1 MILKEANELVEE
13 YNSLDEL
20 SRRDVDQLKLAEA
33 YRIRREAQYRTLT
46 PLQRQSGKAQ
56 KINSVICLTNGVNH
70 KHVTSCRSIS
80 QAGLNYQQ
88 TIIPT
93 GKTIIAGHKVITYS
107 VKCEQ
112 ILGTGLIQC
121 KGNGH
126 CHTLCQH
133 SLSGVRAVVKAQ
145 GKTLKTAKT
154 WSNALK
160 AGRGILVKL
169 VGESGFCYGV
179 ISNA

>member
-1 MILKEANELVEE
+1 M
-13 YNSLDEL
+13 
-20 SRRDVDQLKLAEA
+20 
-33 YRIRREAQYRTLT
+33 T
-46 PLQRQSGKAQ
+46 PLQRQSTKAKHIQ
-56 KINSVICLTNGVNH
+56 TTICLTNGCQH
-70 KHVTSCRSIS
+70 KHITACRSLTS
-80 QAGLNYQQ
+80 PELNYQQ

-93 GKTIIAGHKVITYS
+93 GKFTLDGHKVITYS

-145 GKTLKTAKT
+145 GKTLRTATT
-154 WSNALK
+154 WVNALK
-160 AGRGILVKL
+160 LGRGVMVKL
-169 VGESGFCYGV
+169 VGGSGFVYGV
-179 ISNA
+179 ISNG

>member
-1 MILKEANELVEE
+1 M
-13 YNSLDEL
+13 
-20 SRRDVDQLKLAEA
+20 
-33 YRIRREAQYRTLT
+33 T
-46 PLQRQSGKAQ
+46 PLQNQSRKAQ
-56 KINSVICLTNGVNH
+56 KIQSTICLTNGCGH
-70 KHVTSCRSIS
+70 KHVTACRSLTS
-80 QAGLNYQQ
+80 PELNYQQ
-88 TIIPT
+88 IIIPT
-93 GKTIIAGHKVITYS
+93 GKTIIDGRKVITYS

-145 GKTLKTAKT
+145 GKTLRTAKT

-160 AGRGILVKL
+160 AGKGTLVKL

-179 ISNA
+179 IR

>member
-1 MILKEANELVEE
+1 M
-13 YNSLDEL
+13 SP
-20 SRRDVDQLKLAEA
+20 
-33 YRIRREAQYRTLT
+33 LT
-46 PLQRQSGKAQ
+46 RQSNKAKHIQ
-56 KINSVICLTNGVNH
+56 STICLTNGCGH
-70 KHVTSCRSIS
+70 KHITACRSLTS
-80 QAGLNYQQ
+80 PELNYQQ

-93 GKTIIAGHKVITYS
+93 GKVIIAGHKVITYS

-112 ILGTGLIQC
+112 ILATGLIQC

-154 WSNALK
+154 WANALK
-160 AGRGILVKL
+160 LGRGTLVKL
-169 VGESGFCYGV
+169 VGESGFCFGV
-179 ISNA
+179 IK

>member
-1 MILKEANELVEE
+1 M
-13 YNSLDEL
+13 
-20 SRRDVDQLKLAEA
+20 
-33 YRIRREAQYRTLT
+33 T
-46 PLQRQSGKAQ
+46 PLQRQSNKAR
-56 KINSVICLTNGVNH
+56 KIQSTICLTNGCGH
-70 KHVTSCRSIS
+70 KHVTACRSLTS
-80 QAGLNYQQ
+80 PELNYQQ

-93 GKTIIAGHKVITYS
+93 GKEVIDGHKVIIYS

-112 ILGTGLIQC
+112 ILTTGMVAC

-145 GKTLKTAKT
+145 GKTLRTAKMLE
-154 WSNALK
+154 NALK
-160 AGRGILVKL
+160 SKGILVKL

-179 ISNA
+179 ISND